1 MLQLLTVA
9 AFHGENVSSDVDC
22 WNTAAVLYVWH
33 TRNGGNVQ
41 LRSDRRRVGRLV
53 VPSASCD
60 TVQWK

>member
-41 LRSDRRRVGRLV
+41 LRSDRR
-53 VPSASCD
+53 
-60 TVQWK
+60 